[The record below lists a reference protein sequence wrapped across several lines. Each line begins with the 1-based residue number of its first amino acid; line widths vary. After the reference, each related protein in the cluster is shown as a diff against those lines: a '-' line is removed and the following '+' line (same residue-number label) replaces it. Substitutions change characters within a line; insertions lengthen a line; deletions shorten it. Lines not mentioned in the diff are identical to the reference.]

1 MTMEVGG
8 RSGVVAGIIEGE
20 EDSFPYIRRKR
31 RLQRV
36 TLTGIFLF
44 SFLCLICVFP
54 SLCGAGGRRRKSS
67 LLPGCIFPSSLFPL
81 GLGLCFVE

>member
-36 TLTGIFLF
+36 TLTGVFLF
-44 SFLCLICVFP
+44 SFLCPICVFP
-54 SLCGAGGRRRKSS
+54 SLCGASGRRRKSS
-67 LLPGCIFPSSLFPL
+67 LLPGCIFPSSFFPAWF
-81 GLGLCFVE
+81 GFVFC

>member
-1 MTMEVGG
+1 MEVGG

-20 EDSFPYIRRKR
+20 EDSFPYIQRKR

-44 SFLCLICVFP
+44 FFCLICVFP
-54 SLCGAGGRRRKSS
+54 SLGGAGGRRRKSS
-67 LLPGCIFPSSLFPL
+67 LLPGCIFPSSLFPAWF
-81 GLGLCFVE
+81 GFVFC

>member
-20 EDSFPYIRRKR
+20 DSFPYIQRKR

-67 LLPGCIFPSSLFPL
+67 LLPGCIFPSSLFPAWF
-81 GLGLCFVE
+81 GFVFC